1 MRFGGLQ
8 FSVARRRCTIKVVV
22 HKGDPM
28 PETQPSLSR
37 FAFGRGLV
45 LCLLFLLVCTGLSA
59 CGGSSTTTTQ
69 GIQGKQV
76 TFTTEDGVVLSG
88 HLFGGGTNGIVLSHM
103 YPADQKSWYPTAKK
117 LATLGY
123 LVLTYDFRGYGLSEG
138 MKQIDHIDRD
148 VLAACR
154 EIAEAG
160 AENVVLIGASMGGTA
175 SLEAAAAL
183 FTSQL
188 SVQTADHTLTV
199 AGVATLSAPVSF
211 QGLAVGKSLADI
223 YCPLLFIA
231 GKKDVGADGA
241 LELERLSGNTG
252 DLEIV
257 SGSDHG
263 TDLLAGSHADDV
275 YDLLLKFLEK
285 NLPLKD

>member
-1 MRFGGLQ
+1 
-8 FSVARRRCTIKVVV
+8 
-22 HKGDPM
+22 M
-28 PETQPSLSR
+28 PKTQRSR
-37 FAFGRGLV
+37 LLAF
-45 LCLLFLLVCTGLSA
+45 CLLFLVVCMGLSA
-59 CGGSSTTTTQ
+59 CGGSSTTTTL

-88 HLFGGGTNGIVLSHM
+88 HLFGSGSDGIVLSHM
-103 YPADQKSWYPTAKK
+103 YPADQKSWYPTAKQ
-117 LATLGY
+117 LAAQGY
-123 LVLTYDFRGYGLSEG
+123 LVLTYDFRGYGSSEG
-138 MKQIDHIDRD
+138 MKQIDHIDSD
-148 VLAACR
+148 VLAACQ

-175 SLEAAAAL
+175 SLKAAAAL
-183 FTSQL
+183 FASQL
-188 SVQTADHTLTV
+188 SASQTADHTLTV

-211 QGLAVGKSLADI
+211 QGLSVGKSLADI

-231 GKKDVGADGA
+231 AKEDAGADGA
-241 LELERLSGNTG
+241 LELERLSSNTG

-263 TDLLAGSHADDV
+263 TDLLTGSQTDKV
-275 YDLLLKFLEK
+275 YGLLLKFLEK